1 MKRLSG
7 HWKVMKLKILQHMYN
22 KLQLP
27 WHGGTSGCKDDD
39 MIYQADIMAAGKPKE
54 VEVDLSALTIESK

>member
-1 MKRLSG
+1 
-7 HWKVMKLKILQHMYN
+7 MYN

-27 WHGGTSGCKDDD
+27 SWHGGTSGCKDDD

-54 VEVDLSALTIESK
+54 V